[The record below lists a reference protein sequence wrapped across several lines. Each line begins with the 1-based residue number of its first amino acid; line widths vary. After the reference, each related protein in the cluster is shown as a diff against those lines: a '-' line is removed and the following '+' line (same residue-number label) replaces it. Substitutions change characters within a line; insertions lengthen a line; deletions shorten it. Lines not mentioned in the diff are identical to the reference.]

1 MIMFSFCRQ
10 TTMACSGEEIPE
22 SSTLG
27 IDKRLLAKAVELG
40 NDKQLLSYSYGKQLL
55 PKDVMLHAIKVADLG
70 DIPIPVSIEVKM
82 WYFVQL
88 IL

>member
-1 MIMFSFCRQ
+1 
-10 TTMACSGEEIPE
+10 MACSGEEIPK

-27 IDKRLLAKAVELG
+27 VDKRLLAKAVELG
-40 NDKQLLSYSYGKQLL
+40 KDEQLLCYSYGKQLL
-55 PKDVMLHAIKVADLG
+55 HKDVMLHDIKVADLG